1 MKREEVVNTLEKYS
15 PNVIWKGRNKY
26 KEPPLQNLE
35 DIQFDNKKRHFR
47 FFIPS
52 CITLSSKE
60 KVIETFKVSMYMN
73 DYLLDDERDVPDE
86 ETDVSKHLVID
97 PIRRERE
104 LRENNMLIPGSEYVF
119 DFLDKIENED
129 L

>member
-1 MKREEVVNTLEKYS
+1 M
-15 PNVIWKGRNKY
+15 
-26 KEPPLQNLE
+26 
-35 DIQFDNKKRHFR
+35 
-47 FFIPS
+47 
-52 CITLSSKE
+52 SSKE

-73 DYLLDDERDVPDE
+73 DYLLDDERDVPEE

>member
-1 MKREEVVNTLEKYS
+1 M
-15 PNVIWKGRNKY
+15 
-26 KEPPLQNLE
+26 QNLE
-35 DIQFDNKKRHFR
+35 DIQIDNKKRHFR

-52 CITLSSKE
+52 CITLSSKA

-73 DYLLDDERDVPDE
+73 DYLIDDERDVPE
-86 ETDVSKHLVID
+86 EDTDVSRHLVID

>member
-1 MKREEVVNTLEKYS
+1 M
-15 PNVIWKGRNKY
+15 
-26 KEPPLQNLE
+26 
-35 DIQFDNKKRHFR
+35 
-47 FFIPS
+47 
-52 CITLSSKE
+52 SSKE
-60 KVIETFKVSMYMN
+60 KVIETFKVSMYIN
-73 DYLLDDERDVPDE
+73 DYLIDDERDVPE
-86 ETDVSKHLVID
+86 EDTDVSRHLVID